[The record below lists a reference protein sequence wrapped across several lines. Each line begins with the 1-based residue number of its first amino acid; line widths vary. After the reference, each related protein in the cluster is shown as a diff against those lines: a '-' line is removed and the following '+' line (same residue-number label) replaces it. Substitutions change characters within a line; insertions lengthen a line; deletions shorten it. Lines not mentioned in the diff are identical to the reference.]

1 MQSTNSP
8 LIRSGPLAFI
18 TFFLAVLGLLAAVQL
33 ASAATSVVIYKNA
46 LDTSGKRSE
55 VVQFDRQ
62 ARCARSSSP
71 SALRTKVG
79 KKTREC
85 NYRVPVAG
93 KSIELT
99 ATGRL
104 FESTPKAIRSRTF
117 LGLSLRHSADG
128 SRYQLAVFPSTTRA
142 QIRKVNSNGKV
153 TVLAGQKLG
162 RKRVKPLGKANRM
175 TFGAYNG
182 TKGKPAS
189 NARLF
194 ARVNGKRVLLVDDP
208 KGNELSGAGST
219 FSVGSDNN
227 ARNAS
232 GSFSK
237 LIVRMPDPFG

>member
-46 LDTSGKRSE
+46 LDTSGKRSD
-55 VVQFDRQ
+55 VVQFDRT
-62 ARCARSSSP
+62 ARCDRGSSA

-85 NYRVPVAG
+85 AYRVPVAG

-117 LGLSLRHSADG
+117 LGLSLRHSANG

-142 QIRKVNSNGKV
+142 QIRKVNPNGKV
-153 TVLAGQKLG
+153 TVLAGEKLG
-162 RKRVKPLGKANRM
+162 RKRVKPLGKANKIS
-175 TFGAYNG
+175 FGAYNG

-208 KGNELSGAGST
+208 KGNELSGTGST

-237 LIVRMPDPFG
+237 LITRMPDPFG